1 MKALVTGGGGFL
13 GGAIVRQLLARGDEV
28 RSFSRGDYPE
38 LRELGVEVCR
48 GDLADAEAVAA
59 ATLGCDIV
67 FHTAAKAGIWGPYQD
82 YYRANVIGTQN
93 VIDACRRHGIERLV
107 YTSSPSVVFNGRD
120 MEGVD
125 ESAPYGG
132 PFTAGYPHTKG
143 MAEIL
148 VLMDN
153 SLELATI
160 ALRPHLIWGP
170 GDNQLVPRIISRG
183 KMGVL
188 RRIGRKPLL
197 VDCTYVENAAHAHLL
212 AADQLRPG
220 SAIAGKTY
228 FISQGDPRPLWD
240 LINMILKAAG
250 VAPVTRHIPPGL
262 AYAAGWFYERT
273 YQLLRIRAEPR
284 MTRFL
289 ARELSTAHWF
299 NISAA
304 RRDLGYEPLISIE
317 EGMALL
323 EKRLMQQTAAP

>member
-13 GGAIVRQLLARGDEV
+13 GGAIVRQLLARGDDV

-59 ATLGCDIV
+59 AALGCDIV

-93 VIDACRRHGIERLV
+93 VIDACRRYGIERLV

-120 MEGVD
+120 LEGID
-125 ESAPYGG
+125 ESAPY
-132 PFTAGYPHTKG
+132 PARFHAHYPRTKAQ
-143 MAEIL
+143 AEKL
-148 VLMDN
+148 VLQAN
-153 SLELATI
+153 SAALATV

-170 GDNQLVPRIISRG
+170 GDNHLMPRIIARG
-183 KMGVL
+183 KVGAL
-188 RRIGRKPLL
+188 RQIGKKPLL
-197 VDCTYVENAAHAHLL
+197 VDCVYVDNAAHAHLL
-212 AADQLRPG
+212 AADRLRPG
-220 SAIAGKTY
+220 AAIAGKAY

-240 LINMILKAAG
+240 LINLMLKAAD
-250 VAPVTRHIPPGL
+250 VPPVDRHISPRL
-262 AYAAGWFYERT
+262 AYVAGCLFEWVYRIF
-273 YQLLRIRAEPR
+273 RIRGEPR

-289 ARELSTAHWF
+289 AGELSTAHWF

-304 RRDLGYEPLISIE
+304 RRDLGYEPILSID
-317 EGMALL
+317 EGIALL
-323 EKRLMQQTAAP
+323 EKQLKEQTAVP